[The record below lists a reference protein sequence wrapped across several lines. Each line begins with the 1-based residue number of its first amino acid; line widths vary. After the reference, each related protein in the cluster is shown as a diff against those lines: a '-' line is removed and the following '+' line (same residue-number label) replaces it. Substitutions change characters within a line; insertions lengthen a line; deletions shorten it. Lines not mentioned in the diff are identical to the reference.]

1 MEKPVAVATERFGTG
16 FTGLMY
22 GHMQKHVGP
31 GQRVIECEIVLR
43 DDPEYVRHHLLRLL
57 EGAERPRALI
67 GICVQPDAE
76 TVAIFHAAG
85 VPVVLV
91 DEEQEGA
98 STVSSDNF
106 AGGYVAG
113 RFLAE
118 AGRRRCAM
126 VSGPLH
132 ANGGYNALQRMR
144 GFQKALAERGIPF
157 GEKDVVEAP
166 DYSRQD
172 GVNAL
177 AAIVRARPDVE
188 AVFCAAGDICAT
200 GLLATARE
208 LKLPVPTRLA
218 VVGYDDHK
226 LASVS
231 NPPLSTVRQPLGEIA
246 GEAWRLATR
255 ATAEILAKPQ
265 RLLLAPAMVRRA
277 TA

>member
-1 MEKPVAVATERFGTG
+1 MAATVAVATERFGTG

-22 GHMQKHVGP
+22 SHLKTHVAP
-31 GQRVIECEIVLR
+31 GQRVVECEIVLR
-43 DDPEYVRHHLLRLL
+43 DDPEYVRYHLLRLL
-57 EGAERPRALI
+57 EDGTKPLALI
-67 GICVQPDAE
+67 GICLQPDAH
-76 TVAIFHAAG
+76 TVAAFRTAG

-106 AGGYVAG
+106 VGGYVAG
-113 RFLAE
+113 QHLAQ
-118 AGRRRCAM
+118 AGRRLCAM
-126 VSGPLH
+126 VSGPIH
-132 ANGGYNALQRMR
+132 ANGGYNALQRVR
-144 GFQKALAERGIPF
+144 GFQKALGERGIAF
-157 GEKDVVEAP
+157 TEREVVEAP

-177 AAIVRARPDVE
+177 AKIIKSRPKCE

-208 LKLPVPTRLA
+208 LKLEVPGRLS
-218 VVGYDDHK
+218 VVGYDDHA

-231 NPPLSTVRQPLGEIA
+231 NPPLTTVRQPLEEIA
-246 GEAWRLATR
+246 GEAWRLATQ
-255 ATAEILAKPQ
+255 ATAEILGRPQ
-265 RLLLAPAMVRRA
+265 KLLLEPTLVRRV